1 MKGRHIF
8 FSLRWPH
15 SSVIFKALVSCSS
28 RCVPWNS
35 FTHTL
40 VKSSE
45 NYQCLHHLFYYVY
58 ILFVFWIV
66 PSQLVNSKHQITFSY
81 YSHVWR
87 SPPAEVRHWAKAA
100 SLLPNIQA
108 FRRDPLFAE
117 TSHQFP
123 ENFLPYL
130 CVCSCVWAHVNAGNV
145 PSTALHSVYG
155 GQMPHW
161 LTKCRY
167 SLPWGI
173 ACPPHESC
181 RLQAGHHAC
190 PAFIFHIWGS
200 GFQCS
205 HLGGKCSTQRAIFP
219 TQNL

>member
-15 SSVIFKALVSCSS
+15 RSVIFKALVSCSS

-58 ILFVFWIV
+58 ILFDFWIV

-87 SPPAEVRHWAKAA
+87 SPPAEVRRHWAKAA
-100 SLLPNIQA
+100 SLLPNIQ
-108 FRRDPLFAE
+108 FQSSGLQKRPFICWDISP
-117 TSHQFP
+117 
-123 ENFLPYL
+123 
-130 CVCSCVWAHVNAGNV
+130 V
-145 PSTALHSVYG
+145 PREFS
-155 GQMPHW
+155 
-161 LTKCRY
+161 
-167 SLPWGI
+167 
-173 ACPPHESC
+173 
-181 RLQAGHHAC
+181 
-190 PAFIFHIWGS
+190 
-200 GFQCS
+200 
-205 HLGGKCSTQRAIFP
+205 AIFMCVLMCVGTCECRQCP
-219 TQNL
+219 LSCSPLCLQRPDASLTH